1 MENRIIFQMGEAIFE
16 DKKMRMHSYEFLGT
30 SPNAVCSQIYIA
42 LITYLLTVMFK
53 LRLNSKLSNLE
64 TFRIIKYNL
73 FQSIKNVCLYGY
85 D

>member
-1 MENRIIFQMGEAIFE
+1 
-16 DKKMRMHSYEFLGT
+16 MRMHSYEFLGT
-30 SPNAVCSQIYIA
+30 SPNAVYSQIYIA

-64 TFRIIKYNL
+64 IFRIIKYNL
-73 FQSIKNVCLYGY
+73 FQPIKNVYLYDGY